1 MYYAAN
7 TLIFELDSCIIYVIL
22 PVSIAE
28 VERSEETQLHRKQ
41 VVLNK
46 HS

>member
-1 MYYAAN
+1 MYYVEN
-7 TLIFELDSCIIYVIL
+7 TLTFELNSCIIYAIL

-28 VERSEETQLHRKQ
+28 VERSEETQLHWKQ